1 MWRTF
6 GHDGAVDNLK
16 RSLQAGR
23 VAHSYLISGPRQ
35 VGKMTLALDLCRAVN
50 CLDEER
56 PCGACNQCRRI
67 ERSLHADVH
76 VVGVGGAPGG
86 RAKAS
91 IGIDQVREVQREAA
105 LKPFEG
111 ASRCLVFDGAERMTV
126 EAANSLLKTLE
137 EPPPQVL
144 IILLAVQADALLT
157 TIVSRCRVLDLL
169 PVPAAAISRRLIDD
183 HGVEESDAD
192 EIARLSAGR
201 PGWAI
206 EAAGS
211 PELRDA
217 AAERLQSIE
226 ETLQTGIEGRFTYA
240 ARMASSFSRDRETG
254 REELALWLGW
264 WRDVLMAQE
273 GLDELVTYV
282 SRRDSMASITGSM
295 SESDVV
301 DAIKAVLET
310 GRLLDRNVNPR
321 LAFESMMLRMPSD
334 PVATPPTG
342 HCGPPKAPSNSN
354 RVQGFSSPPSG
365 CIYHTCH
372 FHIGPVGSPAKSQSP
387 PGQGSVDMHS
397 YRLP

>member
-6 GHDGAVDNLK
+6 GHDAAVDNLK

-56 PCGACNQCRRI
+56 PCGTCNQCRRI

-86 RAKAS
+86 RARAS

-217 AAERLQSIE
+217 ASERLQAIE
-226 ETLQTGIEGRFTYA
+226 ETLQTSIEGRFTYA

-282 SRRDSMASITGSM
+282 SRRDAMASITGAM

-301 DAIKAVLET
+301 GAIKAVLET

-321 LAFESMMLRMPSD
+321 LAFESMMLRMPS
-334 PVATPPTG
+334 T
-342 HCGPPKAPSNSN
+342 
-354 RVQGFSSPPSG
+354 R
-365 CIYHTCH
+365 
-372 FHIGPVGSPAKSQSP
+372 
-387 PGQGSVDMHS
+387 
-397 YRLP
+397 

>member
-6 GHDGAVDNLK
+6 GHDGAVDTLN

-23 VAHSYLISGPRQ
+23 VAHSYLVSGPRQ

-50 CLDEER
+50 CLGEER
-56 PCGACNQCRRI
+56 PCGDCTQCRRI

-76 VVGVGGAPGG
+76 VVGVGGSVSSGA

-91 IGIDQVREVQREAA
+91 IGIDQVREIQREAA

-111 ASRCLVFDGAERMTV
+111 ASRCFVFDGAERMTV

-144 IILLAVQADALLT
+144 IILLAVQPDALLT
-157 TIVSRCRVLDLL
+157 TLVSRCRVLDLR

-206 EAAGS
+206 EAAGN

-217 AAERLQSIE
+217 ATERLETIE
-226 ETLQTGIEGRFTYA
+226 ETLRNGIEGRFAYA
-240 ARMASSFSRDRETG
+240 SRMAASFSRDREAG
-254 REELALWLGW
+254 KDELALWLAW
-264 WRDVLMAQE
+264 WRDVLMAQT
-273 GLDELVTYV
+273 GLDDLVAYV
-282 SRRDSMASITGSM
+282 SRREAMASITGAM
-295 SESDVV
+295 SDSDVV

-321 LAFESMMLRMPSD
+321 LAFESMMLRMPS
-334 PVATPPTG
+334 A
-342 HCGPPKAPSNSN
+342 
-354 RVQGFSSPPSG
+354 Q
-365 CIYHTCH
+365 
-372 FHIGPVGSPAKSQSP
+372 
-387 PGQGSVDMHS
+387 
-397 YRLP
+397 

>member
-6 GHDGAVDNLK
+6 GHDGAVDTLK
-16 RSLQAGR
+16 RSLEAGR
-23 VAHSYLISGPRQ
+23 IAHSYLLSGPRQ

-50 CLDEER
+50 CLGTDR
-56 PCGACNQCRRI
+56 PCGSCNQCRRI

-76 VVGVGGAPGG
+76 VVGVGGSGSPGG
-86 RAKAS
+86 RARAS
-91 IGIDQVREVQREAA
+91 IGIDQVREIQREAA

-111 ASRCLVFDGAERMTV
+111 AQPVLRIRRGGADDCRGGQL
-126 EAANSLLKTLE
+126 AAQDLE

-144 IILLAVQADALLT
+144 ILLLAVQADALLT
-157 TIVSRCRVLDLL
+157 TLVSRCRALDLR
-169 PVPAAAISRRLIDD
+169 PVPAAVISRRLIDD

-217 AAERLQSIE
+217 AAERLQAIE

-254 REELALWLGW
+254 KEELALWLGW
-264 WRDVLMAQE
+264 WRDVMMAQE

-282 SRRDSMASITGSM
+282 SRRDAMSSITGAM

-301 DAIKAVLET
+301 GAIKAVLET
-310 GRLLDRNVNPR
+310 GRLLERNVNPR
-321 LAFESMMLRMPSD
+321 LAFESMMLRMPS
-334 PVATPPTG
+334 V
-342 HCGPPKAPSNSN
+342 
-354 RVQGFSSPPSG
+354 R
-365 CIYHTCH
+365 
-372 FHIGPVGSPAKSQSP
+372 
-387 PGQGSVDMHS
+387 
-397 YRLP
+397 

>member
-6 GHDGAVDNLK
+6 GHDGAVDTLK
-16 RSLQAGR
+16 RSLEAGR
-23 VAHSYLISGPRQ
+23 IAHSYLLSGPRQ

-50 CLDEER
+50 CLGTDR
-56 PCGACNQCRRI
+56 PCGSCNQCRRI

-76 VVGVGGAPGG
+76 VVGVGGSGSPGG
-86 RAKAS
+86 RARAS
-91 IGIDQVREVQREAA
+91 IGIDQVREIQREAA

-111 ASRCLVFDGAERMTV
+111 ASRCFVFDGAERMTV

-144 IILLAVQADALLT
+144 IILLAVQPDALLT
-157 TIVSRCRVLDLL
+157 TLVSRCRALDLR
-169 PVPAAAISRRLIDD
+169 PVPAAVISRRLIDD

-217 AAERLQSIE
+217 AAERLQAIE

-254 REELALWLGW
+254 KEELALWLGW
-264 WRDVLMAQE
+264 WRDVMMAQE

-282 SRRDSMASITGSM
+282 SRRDAMSSITGAM

-301 DAIKAVLET
+301 GAIKAVLET
-310 GRLLDRNVNPR
+310 GRLLERNVNPR
-321 LAFESMMLRMPSD
+321 LAFESMMLRMPS
-334 PVATPPTG
+334 V
-342 HCGPPKAPSNSN
+342 
-354 RVQGFSSPPSG
+354 R
-365 CIYHTCH
+365 
-372 FHIGPVGSPAKSQSP
+372 
-387 PGQGSVDMHS
+387 
-397 YRLP
+397 